1 MSRLLIAGGGIGG
14 LSIAI
19 ALRNR
24 GHDVTILERA
34 TQLTAIGAGIGMQ
47 CNAVRALRRLGLSDE
62 ILAAGVPIERYE
74 YVDTRGRAIAG
85 WPQGEIGRKLG
96 EPTVVLHRAQLQ
108 AALRGALPDDVIR
121 LGARCVRY
129 DEDADGVTVTLDGG
143 ETMRGDALVAAD
155 GLRSEVRAQLLGFE
169 APRYAGWI
177 AWRGIAELSLPTF
190 PLGLARQT
198 LGRGRSFGTWHI
210 GGGRVYW
217 VATMRMPEGAIDD
230 PGLRSERV
238 LSAFAGMHD
247 PVATV
252 IRATPPETILSHEI
266 HDRAPVTGWSSSRV
280 VLLGDA
286 AHPTTPVTGQGGGQA
301 IIDAVALADELGDAG
316 DPLDGAAL
324 ATAFQAYESRR
335 AKPTADITNEAW
347 FISGMHHWEG
357 RLRCRLRDL
366 SLRLTPQRIW
376 WKRMEIR
383 LAP

>member
-1 MSRLLIAGGGIGG
+1 MSRVLIAGGAIGG
-14 LSIAI
+14 LSTAI

-24 GHDVTILERA
+24 GHAVTVLERT
-34 TQLTAIGAGIGMQ
+34 TQLTAIGAGIRMQ

-74 YVDTRGRAIAG
+74 YVDTSGHAIAG

-121 LGARCVRY
+121 LGARCVSY

-143 ETMRGDALVAAD
+143 ETVRGDALVAAD

-169 APRYAGWI
+169 APRYAGWV

-217 VATMRMPEGAIDD
+217 VPTSPTR
-230 PGLRSERV
+230 PGSSAACTTGRV
-238 LSAFAGMHD
+238 AC
-247 PVATV
+247 
-252 IRATPPETILSHEI
+252 
-266 HDRAPVTGWSSSRV
+266 
-280 VLLGDA
+280 
-286 AHPTTPVTGQGGGQA
+286 
-301 IIDAVALADELGDAG
+301 
-316 DPLDGAAL
+316 GAAC
-324 ATAFQAYESRR
+324 ATC
-335 AKPTADITNEAW
+335 PC
-347 FISGMHHWEG
+347 G
-357 RLRCRLRDL
+357 
-366 SLRLTPQRIW
+366 
-376 WKRMEIR
+376 
-383 LAP
+383 